1 MIKTSSFLVA
11 MLFLALS
18 HSLLAQNSS
27 DPEPLLEF
35 AAVYSNGEK
44 WEAGK
49 TPAEQPYFMDHSAF
63 LFRLKQSGVITAG
76 IKIADKSI
84 ILFKAKSLE
93 EAKKLFAPDVSV
105 DEKTYKLEVQSATV
119 FYKGC
124 I

>member
-1 MIKTSSFLVA
+1 MLKKTLLLTA
-11 MLFLALS
+11 ILFLSIAG
-18 HSLLAQNSS
+18 SLLAQNSS

-49 TPAEQPYFMDHSAF
+49 SPAEQPYFIDHSAF

-76 IKIADKSI
+76 IKIEDKSI

-105 DEKTYKLEVQSATV
+105 SEKTYKLEVQSATV